1 MAWVL
6 VTGEDETLLRGIL
19 RVVRP
24 AGHDVVETPD
34 GATALQLLTDIA
46 QMRDMV
52 VLLRWRMGRMD
63 VAEFLSAVATD
74 AGLLRWHHRYIL
86 LDGRPG
92 ELPADVERYCAQL
105 AVAIVTIPTDVSDAD
120 GWADV
125 LDAVNLAARQ
135 LPSSRPPPENSHM
148 IR

>member
-6 VTGEDETLLRGIL
+6 VTGEDEMLHRGIL

-46 QMRDMV
+46 QARDMV

-105 AVAIVTIPTDVSDAD
+105 AVAIVTTPTDVSDAD

-125 LDAVNLAARQ
+125 LDAVNQAARQ
-135 LPSSRPPPENSHM
+135 LPSSRPPPENRH
-148 IR
+148 IIP